1 MGSIYT
7 KVIIKDAL
15 IRKGVL
21 IKAEVAITKAEF
33 LRLYSK
39 IARKESDEEMQQ
51 FFDAFKL

>member
-51 FFDAFKL
+51 FFDAFRL